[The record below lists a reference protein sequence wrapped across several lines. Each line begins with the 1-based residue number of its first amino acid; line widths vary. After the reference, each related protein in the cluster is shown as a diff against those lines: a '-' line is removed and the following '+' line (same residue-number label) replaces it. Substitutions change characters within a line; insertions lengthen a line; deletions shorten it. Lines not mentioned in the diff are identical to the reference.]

1 MLSNRLKF
9 RVWDNRENKYVKSGA
24 ETQFLILETGNLV
37 RFEKDRMTVHI
48 NEPSPYTFTL
58 CGSNYVV
65 EQCTGITDIKG
76 NLIYEGDFITD
87 YDNHMFQVCWNDGIG
102 EFEFISLDI
111 TDEIDVYPSECV
123 ITGNIH
129 TVKE

>member
-9 RVWDNRENKYVKSGA
+9 RVWDNRANQYVKSNE
-24 ETQFLILETGNLV
+24 ETRFLILETGNLV
-37 RFEKDRMTVHI
+37 RFEKDRNTVHI
-48 NEPSPYTFTL
+48 NEPSPYTLKL

-65 EQCTGITDIKG
+65 EQSTGINDIKG

-87 YDNHMFQVCWNDGIG
+87 YDNHMFRVCWNDGLV
-102 EFEFISLDI
+102 EFEFISQDI
-111 TDEIDVYPSECV
+111 TDEIDIYPSECV

-129 TVKE
+129 TEKK

>member
-9 RVWDNRENKYVKSGA
+9 RVWDNRENKYVKSDA

-48 NEPSPYTFTL
+48 NAPSPDTL
-58 CGSNYVV
+58 KMCGSNYVV
-65 EQCTGITDIKG
+65 EQCTGINDKKG
-76 NLIYEGDFITD
+76 TLIYEGDFITD
-87 YDNHMFQVCWNDGIG
+87 YDNHIFQVCWNDGIG

-111 TDEIDVYPSECV
+111 TNEIDVYPSECV

-129 TVKE
+129 SGKE